1 MNDPIRILLVD
12 DNPYFLDA
20 ARDFLEYQDALV
32 VVGAAAS
39 KDEAVAQSLALR
51 PDVILLDL
59 NLDQALGL
67 DLIPIFKQQLPKTKI
82 IVLTMMEDDSYR
94 AAALQAGADGI
105 VHKSGM
111 AKTMVRAILEIMQHV
126 GVTATTAQSPEPA
139 VHTEQVGD
147 YLQRLAEHLPDL
159 IYRYEFSPQRGF
171 TYVSPS
177 ATTMT
182 GYTPEE
188 HYADPDLGFKLIH
201 SDDLHILEQIMEGDF
216 DAKQPFELR
225 WVRKDGT
232 LLWTEQRNVKIFN
245 ETGELVAIE
254 GIARDITERK
264 QMERALR
271 SSELLAQ
278 KTLDALAANIAILDE
293 TGVIVAVNRSWRAFA
308 QANGIDPK
316 LASEG
321 VNYLGVCDA
330 ARGKNAE
337 EAFAVAA
344 GIRAVLWGE
353 KESCQIEY
361 PCHSPGEQR
370 WFVARIT
377 RFGED
382 GIKRIVVA
390 HENITERKLAEQAVA
405 ASEARYRQIFES
417 NPQPMW
423 VYDLDT
429 LRFLMVND
437 AAIVHYG
444 YSREE
449 FLNMTL
455 RDIRPAEDVPALM
468 QNIANETSVIQNSA
482 GWRHRLKDGRLIDVE
497 ITSHVLNFEGRPAR
511 WVMVNDVTERKQVET
526 TLRLQGAALEAAANA
541 IVITDVN
548 GAIQWVNSAYTRL
561 TGYSSAEVT
570 GKNPRILSSGKHDAA
585 FYKNLW
591 DTILAGKSWHGE
603 LINRRKDG
611 SLYDE
616 EQTITPISDHAGR
629 ITHFIGIKQEITSRK
644 QAAAKIRQQMERLA
658 ALRKIDQTIA
668 SNLDL
673 HVSLNVLLEQ
683 AMELLAVDAAAVL
696 LLNVATNTLE
706 FAAGVG
712 FWTDAVQSASVPF
725 GKSHA
730 GIAALEHRHVQ
741 IPNLANEP
749 DNFLLT
755 NTLKGEDFVSY
766 HAAPLI
772 IENRVVGVLEVFNRS
787 VAAHDVEWTEFL
799 DALAGQAAIAVENA
813 RLYIAAQHELAERTR
828 AEAEL
833 RVLNKELEKRVEER
847 TLDLKRL
854 NLELERALRIKDE
867 FLANMSH
874 ELRTPLSA
882 IIGLSEILAEQIA
895 GPLNEKQQKYIGI
908 INENGNHLLGLINDI
923 LDIVKSEAG
932 RLTLD
937 YADVDIDALC
947 QASVRMVAELS
958 MKKQQNIIYNVDA
971 GIGQVWAD
979 QRRLKQ
985 MLVNLLSNAVKFTP
999 ENGKIGLEA
1008 KANQEDNTISFTV
1021 WDTGI
1026 GIRKEDLSQ
1035 LFRPFVQLDSDIA
1048 HKTSG
1053 TGLGLALVAKLARL
1067 HGGHVSVE
1075 SEPGKGSRFTIT
1087 LPWRAPLATAETP
1100 EKTAA
1105 SASDAVVPQTMPG
1118 MTILLVED
1126 TESTILVLKEYL
1138 EHAGYHVEIAQ
1149 DGNKAFEQAKKL
1161 HPDLFLIDVQMPV
1174 MDGLETTRR
1183 LRKEPEFR
1191 DTPII
1196 ALTALAMPND
1206 RARCLDAGMDEYLTK
1221 PVNLKTLLGVI
1232 SKALSNRVQ
1241 TDDGR
1246 S

>member
-12 DNPYFLDA
+12 DSFYFLDA
-20 ARDFLEYQDALV
+20 ARDFFQFQDMLARV
-32 VVGAAAS
+32 DAAANEE
-39 KDEAVAQSLALR
+39 EAIAQSMSLQ

-59 NLDQALGL
+59 NLGQASGL
-67 DLIPIFKQQLPKTKI
+67 DLIPIFKEQLPETRI
-82 IVLTMMEDDSYR
+82 IVLTMMAEEGYH
-94 AAALQAGADGI
+94 AAALQAGADGF
-105 VHKSGM
+105 VHKSSM
-111 AKTMVRAILEIMQHV
+111 VKTLVNAILETMRH
-126 GVTATTAQSPEPA
+126 TPLTETDAQGFNAA
-139 VHTEQVGD
+139 VHAEQAGD
-147 YLQRLAEHLPDL
+147 YLQRLATHSPDL
-159 IYRYEFSPQRGF
+159 IYRYEFTPQRGF

-177 ATTMT
+177 AAAVT
-182 GYTPEE
+182 GYTPQE
-188 HYADPDLGFKLIH
+188 HYADPELGFKLIH
-201 SDDLHILEQIMEGDF
+201 PDDLPILEQIVRGDF
-216 DAKQPFELR
+216 NAQQAFELR

-232 LLWTEQRNVKIFN
+232 ILWTEQRNVKIFN
-245 ETGELVAIE
+245 EAGELIAIE

-264 QMERALR
+264 QMEGALR
-271 SSELLAQ
+271 SSELFAQ
-278 KTLDALAANIAILDE
+278 KTLDALTANIAILDE

-308 QANGIDPK
+308 RANGIDPA
-316 LASEG
+316 LVSEG

-330 ARGKNAE
+330 ARGKNAQ

-344 GIRAVLWGE
+344 GIRAVLRGE
-353 KESCQIEY
+353 QESCQIEY
-361 PCHSPGEQR
+361 PCHAPGEQR
-370 WFVARIT
+370 WFVARVT
-377 RFGED
+377 RFSEGATT
-382 GIKRIVVA
+382 RVVVA
-390 HENITERKLAEQAVA
+390 HENITERKLAEQTIA
-405 ASEARYRQIFES
+405 ASEERYRQIFES

-423 VYDLDT
+423 VYDLET
-429 LRFLMVND
+429 LRFLAVND

-455 RDIRPAEDVPALM
+455 RDIRPAEDIPALM
-468 QNIANETSVIQNSA
+468 QNIANETSVIQNST

-511 WVMVNDVTERKQVET
+511 WVMVNDVTERKRAEA
-526 TLRLQGAALEAAANA
+526 TLRLQSAALEAAANA

-548 GAIQWVNSAYTRL
+548 GAIQWINSAYTRL
-561 TGYSSAEVT
+561 TGYSSAEVI

-591 DTILAGKSWHGE
+591 ETILAGKSWHGE
-603 LINRRKDG
+603 LINKRKDG

-629 ITHFIGIKQEITSRK
+629 ITHFIGIKQDITNRK
-644 QAAAKIRQQMERLA
+644 QAAAKIRQQMLRLA

-683 AMELLAVDAAAVL
+683 AVELLAVDAAAVL

-706 FAAGVG
+706 FATGVG
-712 FWTDAVQSASVPF
+712 FWTDAIQSVSVPF
-725 GKSHA
+725 GVSHA
-730 GIAALEHRHVQ
+730 GMAALERRHIQ
-741 IPNLANEP
+741 LPNLADDP
-749 DNFLLT
+749 DNFLHASA
-755 NTLKGEDFVSY
+755 LKEEGFVSY

-772 IENRVVGVLEVFNRS
+772 IEDRVVGVLEAFNRS
-787 VAAHDVEWTEFL
+787 LAAHDTEWTEFL
-799 DALAGQAAIAVENA
+799 DTLAGQAAIAVENA
-813 RLYIAAQHELAERTR
+813 RLYAAAQHELAERTR

-833 RVLNKELEKRVEER
+833 RILNKELEKRVEER

-874 ELRTPLSA
+874 ELRTPLTA
-882 IIGLSEILAEQIA
+882 IIGLSEILTEQIA
-895 GPLNEKQQKYIGI
+895 GPLNEKQQKYISI
-908 INENGNHLLGLINDI
+908 INENGSHLLELINDI

-937 YADVDIDALC
+937 YTDVDIDALC

-958 MKKQQNIIYNVDA
+958 MKKQQNILYHVDA
-971 GIGQVWAD
+971 DIGQIWAD

-999 ENGKIGLEA
+999 ENGKIGLEV
-1008 KANQEDNTISFTV
+1008 KGNQEDNTVSFTV

-1026 GIRKEDLSQ
+1026 GIRAEDLPQ
-1035 LFRPFVQLDSDIA
+1035 LFRPFVQLDAGIA
-1048 HKTSG
+1048 HKTGG
-1053 TGLGLALVAKLARL
+1053 TGLGLALVAKLVRL
-1067 HGGHVSVE
+1067 HDGHVSVE

-1087 LPWRAPLATAETP
+1087 LPWRAPLAVAKAS
-1100 EKTAA
+1100 EKTTTI
-1105 SASDAVVPQTMPG
+1105 ASDTAKPAATPG
-1118 MTILLVED
+1118 ATILLVED

-1138 EHAGYHVEIAQ
+1138 EHAGYRVEVAH
-1149 DGNKAFEQAKKL
+1149 DGNKAIEQAKKL

-1174 MDGLETTRR
+1174 VDGLETTRR

-1191 DTPII
+1191 DAPII

-1206 RARCLDAGMDEYLTK
+1206 RTRCLDAGMDEHLTK
-1221 PVNLKTLLGVI
+1221 PVNLKTLLGAI
-1232 SKALSNRVQ
+1232 SKTLSRRVQ
-1241 TDDGR
+1241 TDDDK